1 MLFGN
6 NYIICTY
13 NIMDILDFFPVHEK
27 QHLGR
32 LPNKLIKDTIFGKD
46 NMTNLANNG
55 LEVENVFPWSLQQK
69 TINEIVEPYLKND
82 FISIIEVGTH
92 IGTTATR
99 FANAIKTNPDSY
111 VLCIDTWLTDVS
123 EYILRKDSLNV
134 NLRPGNDHVLFDLF
148 IQKYKKQFIRKHNYT
163 ISITKHAGWT
173 NSIFLWI
180 KI

>member
-1 MLFGN
+1 
-6 NYIICTY
+6 
-13 NIMDILDFFPVHEK
+13 MDILDFFPVHEK